1 MEEYICVYKGVF
13 LCQLGLRETKTTI
26 NKTKKLTK
34 EKKKIKKKT
43 PKNKRTNRE
52 N

>member
-1 MEEYICVYKGVF
+1 MEAYICVYKGVF

-34 EKKKIKKKT
+34 EKKNKE
-43 PKNKRTNRE
+43 KNPEK
-52 N
+52 